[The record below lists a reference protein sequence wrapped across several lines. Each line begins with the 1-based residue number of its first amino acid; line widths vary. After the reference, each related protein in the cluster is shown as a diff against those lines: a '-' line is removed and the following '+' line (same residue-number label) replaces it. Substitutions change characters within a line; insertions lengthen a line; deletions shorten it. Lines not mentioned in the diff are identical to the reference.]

1 MVKSVKKLDLSLIE
15 KKMQSLWPLMEH
27 SLQELTL
34 RTYITSSLHLLA
46 RVEYAIYRV
55 LVGSCVKVRIKL
67 RPSYTISQ
75 MTFLSKVKK
84 IIH

>member
-1 MVKSVKKLDLSLIE
+1 MVKNVKRLDLSLIE
-15 KKMQSLWPLMEH
+15 KQTQSLLRLMELF
-27 SLQELTL
+27 LQELTL

-75 MTFLSKVKK
+75 MTSLSKIKK